1 MTEKTFLLSSEVETA
16 EIASKFAVAISTLL
30 KESNS
35 SKSATNLALHISLI
49 GDLGAGKTTFTR
61 YLLKA
66 LGHQGKVKSPT
77 YTLCEPYQLVMDGL
91 SVAAREFSLHHFDLY
106 RMRYAEEWLDAGFRD
121 TFSNP
126 GICIVEWPEKA
137 EGTLPAT
144 DAELHLTMND
154 DESRELIVKAT
165 SSNGKALLEAL

>member
-1 MTEKTFLLSSEVETA
+1 MTEKTFLLSSEAQTA
-16 EIASKFAVAISTLL
+16 AIAEKLAGVMSALIKKSNESKLNTAVA
-30 KESNS
+30 
-35 SKSATNLALHISLI
+35 LHLSLI

-66 LGHQGKVKSPT
+66 LGHTGKVKSPT
-77 YTLCEPYQLVMDGL
+77 YTLCEPYELSTDGTK
-91 SVAAREFSLHHFDLY
+91 FSLHHFDLY

-137 EGTLPAT
+137 EGTLPAV
-144 DAELHLTMND
+144 DAELHLTMQD
-154 DESRELIVKAT
+154 DESRELIIKAI
-165 SSNGKALLEAL
+165 SPAGKSLIEAL